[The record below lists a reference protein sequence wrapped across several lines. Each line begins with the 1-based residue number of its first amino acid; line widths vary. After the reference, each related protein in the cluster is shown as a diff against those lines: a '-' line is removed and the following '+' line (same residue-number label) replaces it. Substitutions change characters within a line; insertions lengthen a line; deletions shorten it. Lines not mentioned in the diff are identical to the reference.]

1 MTILVKCRCWI
12 EDCCVGHVCG
22 VDYMLIRLWFLF
34 SHDTFLPC
42 DKRALN
48 VSKRK
53 LSIITIAFNQT
64 LIMIHIRKDCLC
76 ILFYPQ
82 EQEDFSHNLAFR
94 NLRNETF
101 PSVKYADQKEKIFE
115 AHLRK
120 IDWVVAFNRNR
131 NFLNCRTSSLRLLLY
146 KHDKMNDS
154 WEFGY
159 RDDFD
164 CLKNKMKMSWRRH

>member
-1 MTILVKCRCWI
+1 MSVVDRGLLCWSR
-12 EDCCVGHVCG
+12 VWGGLHVNFVC
-22 VDYMLIRLWFLF
+22 DSFF

-64 LIMIHIRKDCLC
+64 LIMTHIRKDCLC

-94 NLRNETF
+94 NIRNETF
-101 PSVKYADQKEKIFE
+101 PSVKY
-115 AHLRK
+115 
-120 IDWVVAFNRNR
+120 V
-131 NFLNCRTSSLRLLLY
+131 
-146 KHDKMNDS
+146 
-154 WEFGY
+154 
-159 RDDFD
+159 
-164 CLKNKMKMSWRRH
+164 